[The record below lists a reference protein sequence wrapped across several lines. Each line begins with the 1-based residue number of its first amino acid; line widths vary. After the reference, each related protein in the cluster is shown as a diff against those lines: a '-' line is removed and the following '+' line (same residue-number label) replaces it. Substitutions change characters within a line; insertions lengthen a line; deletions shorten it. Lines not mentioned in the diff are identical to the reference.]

1 MKRNVLEIYALAV
14 CFFNVA
20 CFVIV
25 LGMAAWNV
33 VSIAI
38 PQFTMNNYQW
48 AQYQNDEAYG
58 KQLAMTHMSCKQD
71 YVAPTGAA
79 LTNARVAAL
88 DQALASQRHGDI
100 SSLVHNIIILLI
112 NVLVFLAHWK
122 LAARARQNA
131 G

>member
-25 LGMAAWNV
+25 LGMAVWNV
-33 VSIAI
+33 VSIAV

-48 AQYQNDEAYG
+48 QQFQSDSTYS
-58 KQLAMTHMSCKQD
+58 KQLAMGQSCNKD
-71 YVAPTGAA
+71 YVAPTGRD
-79 LTNARVAAL
+79 LTDARVNAL
-88 DQALASQRHGDI
+88 NEALASQRHGDI
-100 SSLVHNIIILLI
+100 SSLIHNIIILLI
-112 NVLVFLAHWK
+112 NVLVFFAHWK
-122 LAARARQNA
+122 LAARARQSA